1 MLEIAFI
8 NGHRWILRNF
18 TDYEADGDNKVFFV
32 YNGKQVVGLYNLEQ
46 VLYIKFIEEEN

>member
-8 NGHRWILRNF
+8 RGSMDTVKDF
-18 TDYEADGDNKVFFV
+18 TDYEVDGDNKVFFV

-46 VLYIKFIEEEN
+46 VLYIKFIKED

>member
-8 NGHRWILRNF
+8 RGGMDTVRDF
-18 TDYEADGDNKVFFV
+18 TDYEVDRDNKVFFV

-46 VLYIKFIEEEN
+46 VLYIKFIKED